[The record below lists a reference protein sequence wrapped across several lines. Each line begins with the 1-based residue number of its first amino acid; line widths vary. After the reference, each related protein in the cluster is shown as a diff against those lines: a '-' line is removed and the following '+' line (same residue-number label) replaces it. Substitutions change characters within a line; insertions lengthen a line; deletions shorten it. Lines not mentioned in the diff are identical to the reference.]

1 MPDSKNPSTFIN
13 NTGNKILKERISQ
26 LIGISKELKFLVGF
40 FYFSGIRELYESLKQ
55 NPDIVLKVLVGLN
68 VDKQVYGLN
77 EYGAPG
83 KLDGNRHQLLFKDS
97 VIKSINSDEFDNQ
110 EFYEQ
115 AKFFIQLIIDNK
127 LIIRKTREPNH
138 AKLYYFKFQ
147 DAHAVHKPCCFITG
161 SSNLTRAGL
170 GQQNEL
176 NVEISDYGSP
186 EAEGYFD
193 ELWDTSKS
201 VKITEDDAFRTE
213 LIKVLTEA
221 TLIADVTPYEAFA
234 YVLKTYLELHK
245 PKDIKE
251 YVFQLL
257 EKSGY
262 KKYAYQVDAVAQA
275 LSVIEKEHGVIISD
289 VVGLGKSVIAGMV
302 AKCLYSRGLIICPPA
317 LIGGITDG
325 VRIGWEKYRHDFELS
340 GWEIRSCGL
349 ETLKE
354 TFKLVQ
360 NENDFE
366 VVIIDEAHR
375 FRNQDT
381 EAYQVLQNIC
391 RNKIVILLT
400 ATPFNNTPADIFSML
415 KLFIVPGKSNL
426 TLSNNLDE
434 RFRQYNQTFRRL
446 ANIKKNY
453 NSPDA
458 AKRNSASTDYKT
470 QFGEDK
476 IDLKKVT
483 ARSKYLAADIRSVI
497 SPVTIRR
504 NRIDLKTDPV
514 YSKEIH
520 ELSEVKDPCEAFFEL
535 TPEQN
540 DFYDRVITQYFGE
553 GGDFKGAIYRPF
565 EYEAGIVG
573 LDEED
578 LNREENREALI
589 QKNLYD
595 FMRRLL
601 VKRFESSFGAFRQ
614 SIKNFKRITEIVL
627 KFIDNSKGQY
637 VLDRGFITDMYEAEG
652 DEILEA
658 LEEFEKELLTYNVN
672 PKKNKVYKLNEKSFR
687 QKDLFLAD
695 IKSDQKLFEEILEE
709 LERLKLVDNDPKLKS
724 LEEKLAE
731 VLKLKDKT
739 SEPNRKVIVFS
750 EYIDTVKYA
759 EEHLEKK
766 YSGKIISVKGDLNKA
781 KVVDIM
787 ANFDTTFKKQ
797 VDEFQILLTTDKMSE
812 GVNLN
817 RAGAVINMDIPW
829 NPTRVIQRVGRINR
843 ISKKVFDNLYIY
855 NFFPTVKGSN
865 FVKSR
870 QIAAEKMFM
879 IHNTLGE
886 DSKIFDPEEE
896 PTASKL
902 FEKVQQNPEAME
914 RETLQTTI
922 RRMYAEVDD
931 ATKQRIANLPSR
943 IKAAKKHQIYG
954 LTVFIKKGMG
964 LFIRHIGSEE
974 KEPNEILMEEA
985 LPLIQC
991 AKDEPALSRSDKF
1004 WEYYP
1009 AIKELKEK
1017 TGVPSSEL
1025 SVEKKAFSMVKAL
1038 LVDTTEIYR
1047 PFQQLL
1053 LNLREDIED
1062 YKTLSDYTLRRIAAL
1077 DIKSTDTKKI
1087 EANKEE
1093 LAKLQDELGFDYLT
1107 RIKHKV
1113 GQLEKEVIVAV
1124 ENIGEE
1130 K

>member
-1 MPDSKNPSTFIN
+1 
-13 NTGNKILKERISQ
+13 
-26 LIGISKELKFLVGF
+26 
-40 FYFSGIRELYESLKQ
+40 
-55 NPDIVLKVLVGLN
+55 
-68 VDKQVYGLN
+68 
-77 EYGAPG
+77 
-83 KLDGNRHQLLFKDS
+83 
-97 VIKSINSDEFDNQ
+97 
-110 EFYEQ
+110 
-115 AKFFIQLIIDNK
+115 
-127 LIIRKTREPNH
+127 
-138 AKLYYFKFQ
+138 
-147 DAHAVHKPCCFITG
+147 
-161 SSNLTRAGL
+161 
-170 GQQNEL
+170 
-176 NVEISDYGSP
+176 
-186 EAEGYFD
+186 
-193 ELWDTSKS
+193 
-201 VKITEDDAFRTE
+201 
-213 LIKVLTEA
+213 
-221 TLIADVTPYEAFA
+221 
-234 YVLKTYLELHK
+234 
-245 PKDIKE
+245 
-251 YVFQLL
+251 
-257 EKSGY
+257 
-262 KKYAYQVDAVAQA
+262 
-275 LSVIEKEHGVIISD
+275 
-289 VVGLGKSVIAGMV
+289 
-302 AKCLYSRGLIICPPA
+302 
-317 LIGGITDG
+317 
-325 VRIGWEKYRHDFELS
+325 
-340 GWEIRSCGL
+340 
-349 ETLKE
+349 
-354 TFKLVQ
+354 
-360 NENDFE
+360 
-366 VVIIDEAHR
+366 
-375 FRNQDT
+375 
-381 EAYQVLQNIC
+381 
-391 RNKIVILLT
+391 
-400 ATPFNNTPADIFSML
+400 ML

-434 RFRQYNQTFRRL
+434 RFRQYNQTFKRL

-453 NSPDA
+453 NSPDI
-458 AKRNSASTDYKT
+458 AKRNSALTDYKT
-470 QFGEDK
+470 LFGEDK

-483 ARSKYLAADIRSVI
+483 THSKYLAADIRSVI

-520 ELSEVKDPCEAFFEL
+520 ELSEVKDPREAFFEL

-540 DFYDRVITQYFGE
+540 DFYDRVIANYFGE

-573 LDEED
+573 MDDEE

-637 VLDRGFITDMYEAEG
+637 VLDRGFITDMYDAEG
-652 DEILEA
+652 DEILTA
-658 LEEFEKELLTYNVN
+658 LEDFEKELLTYNVN
-672 PKKNKVYKLNEKSFR
+672 PKKNKVYKLNDKSFK

-695 IKSDQKLFEEILEE
+695 IKSDQNLFEEILEE

-724 LEEKLAE
+724 LEEKLTE

-739 SEPNRKVIVFS
+739 SEPSRKVIVFS

-759 EEHLEKK
+759 EEHLENK
-766 YSGKIISVKGDLNKA
+766 YSGKIISVKGDLSKA

-902 FEKVQQNPEAME
+902 FEKVQQNPEATE
-914 RETLQTTI
+914 RETLQTTL

-931 ATKQRIANLPSR
+931 ETKQRIANLPSR
-943 IKAAKKHQIYG
+943 IKTAKKCSEYG

-964 LFIRHIGSEE
+964 LFIRHTSDKQ
-974 KEPNEILMEEA
+974 KEPSELLIEEA

-991 AKDEPALSRSDKF
+991 TKEEKALPLSDKF

-1017 TGVPSSEL
+1017 MGVPSSEL
-1025 SVEKKAFSMVKAL
+1025 SVEKKAFSMIKAL

-1053 LNLREDIED
+1053 LDLREDIED

-1107 RIKHKV
+1107 RIKQKV

>member
-55 NPDIVLKVLVGLN
+55 NPDVVLKVLVGLN

-77 EYGAPG
+77 EYGISG
-83 KLDGNRHQLLFKDS
+83 KLDGHRHQLLFKDS

-170 GQQNEL
+170 GQQNEF
-176 NVEISDYGSP
+176 NVEISDYGSQ

-201 VKITEDDAFRTE
+201 VKITEDNAFRTE
-213 LIKVLTEA
+213 LIKALSEA

-262 KKYAYQVDAVAQA
+262 KKYSYQVDAVAQA

-289 VVGLGKSVIAGMV
+289 VVGLGKSIIAGMV

-317 LIGGITDG
+317 LKGGLSDG
-325 VRIGWEKYRHDFELS
+325 YWTGWEKYKRDFELS
-340 GWEIRSCGL
+340 GWEICTCGL

-391 RNKIVILLT
+391 RDKIVMLLT

-434 RFRQYNQTFRRL
+434 RFRQYNQTFKRL
-446 ANIKKNY
+446 ANIKKNH

-458 AKRNSASTDYKT
+458 AKRESALTDYKT

-476 IDLKKVT
+476 LDLKKVT

-535 TPEQN
+535 TAEQN

-573 LDEED
+573 LDEEA
-578 LNREENREALI
+578 LNKEENREALI

-614 SIKNFKRITEIVL
+614 SIENFKRVTEIVQ
-627 KFIDNSKGQY
+627 KFIVNSKEQY

-652 DEILEA
+652 DEILAA
-658 LEEFEKELLTYNVN
+658 LDNFEKELLTYNVN
-672 PKKNKVYKLNEKSFR
+672 PKKNKVYKLNDKSFK

-695 IKSDQKLFEEILEE
+695 IKSDQKLFEKILEE
-709 LERLKLVDNDPKLKS
+709 LDRLKLVDNDPKLKS
-724 LEEKLAE
+724 LEEKLTE
-731 VLKLKDKT
+731 VLKLKDKA
-739 SEPNRKVIVFS
+739 SEPDRKVIVFS
-750 EYIDTVKYA
+750 EYIDTVKYV
-759 EEHLEKK
+759 EEHLEKTHA
-766 YSGKIISVKGDLNKA
+766 GQIISVKGDLNKA

-797 VDEFQILLTTDKMSE
+797 VNEFQILLTTDKMSE

-843 ISKKVFDNLYIY
+843 ISKKVFDNLYIF
-855 NFFPTVKGSN
+855 NFFPTIKGST

-886 DSKIFDPEEE
+886 DSKVFDPEEE

-902 FEKVQQNPEAME
+902 FEKVQQNPEATE

-922 RRMYAEVDD
+922 RLMYAEIDED
-931 ATKQRIANLPSR
+931 TKQRIATLPSR
-943 IKAAKKHQIYG
+943 VKVAKQYSKYG
-954 LTVFIKKGMG
+954 LTVFIKKGTG
-964 LFIRHIGSEE
+964 LFIRHLSGDE
-974 KEPNEILMEEA
+974 KEPKELLMEEA

-991 AKDEPALSRSDKF
+991 SKDEPALPRSDRF
-1004 WEYYP
+1004 WDSYP
-1009 AIKELKEK
+1009 VIKELKEK
-1017 TGVPSSEL
+1017 TGVPASEL
-1025 SVEKKAFSMVKAL
+1025 SVEKKAFTMVKAL
-1038 LVDTTEIYR
+1038 LADTTEVYR
-1047 PFQQLL
+1047 PFHQLL

-1062 YKTLSDYTLRRIAAL
+1062 YKTLSDYTLRRIAVL
-1077 DIKSTDTKKI
+1077 DIKSADPKKI
-1087 EANKEE
+1087 AANKGE
-1093 LAKLQDELGFDYLT
+1093 LTRLQDELGFDYLT
-1107 RIKHKV
+1107 RIKQKV
-1113 GQLEKEVIVAV
+1113 GQLEKEVIVAI
-1124 ENIGEE
+1124 ENIGKE